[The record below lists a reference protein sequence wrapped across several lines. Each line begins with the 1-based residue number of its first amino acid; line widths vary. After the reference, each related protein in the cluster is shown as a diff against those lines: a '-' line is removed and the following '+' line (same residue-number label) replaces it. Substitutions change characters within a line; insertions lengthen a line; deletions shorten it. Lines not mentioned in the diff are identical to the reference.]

1 MGARGE
7 DRRRELKEQA
17 IAARAAQSTQEGFKH
32 FMDVLDKKK
41 TDAEQE
47 ELVERV
53 LEKKPK
59 PNISEDD
66 IEWQKSS

>member
-32 FMDVLDKKK
+32 FMDVLDKKDS
-41 TDAEQE
+41 DAAQDEF
-47 ELVERV
+47 VERV
-53 LEKKPK
+53 VKKKPSSTL
-59 PNISEDD
+59 SEDD